1 MQNVVNEFMEKI
13 KKEKRLQWLK
23 KMKNR
28 KTVEMKN

>member
-1 MQNVVNEFMEKI
+1 MQNVVDEFMEKI

-23 KMKNR
+23 KMKNQ